1 MSNHFTYEI
10 DERKL
15 RVKLKDLEYPL
26 NEELW
31 KKFEESVAS
40 QNKQNNSDFLK
51 NVQIPISRS
60 IVLPLVF
67 AGVVLLF
74 SFLLYKF
81 IDIKNEDV
89 KPNTSVTQETIVTPA
104 ATNTQ
109 SVDISP
115 QSKNAVNSV
124 PKVEPKVSNA
134 NGTLQVNSPS
144 TTSVN
149 ASISRTPTTPIT
161 RQQDTQIVTN
171 KKETKPVN
179 TTSATLNTN
188 NTSSLKPDSSV
199 KKKTEK
205 RRDAND
211 ILETEITPDTRPTIN
226 LDERETGGRPN
237 K

>member
-31 KKFEESVAS
+31 RKFEESVAL

-89 KPNTSVTQETIVTPA
+89 KPNTNVTQETIATPA
-104 ATNTQ
+104 PTNTQ

-115 QSKNAVNSV
+115 QPKNVINSV